1 MSSIYW
7 LTPVIQALPEIIGMM
22 AGRHPIGVERSMR
35 QTNSDPMMEP
45 ARDRRRPLS
54 SARVLLKSPCERYSQ
69 SRSVSGRSCG
79 ADDDGVRTPEFVSLA
94 RERPGELTEGD
105 MVPNA
110 GLGMG
115 EAELLIR
122 GGDDANAGFR

>member
-7 LTPVIQALPEIIGMM
+7 LMPVIQALPEIIGMM
-22 AGRHPIGVERSMR
+22 AGRDPIGVERSMR
-35 QTNSDPMMEP
+35 QTNSNPMSSGR
-45 ARDRRRPLS
+45 AIDVALS

-105 MVPNA
+105 MVPAA